1 MAAPSAGTRS
11 ARDPFAGGIML
22 EDGYQS
28 LIQFTL
34 DPTIEFFEKAVTAP
48 GIDGGDEIEQTTMLN
63 IKWRT
68 FSPRALKTLT
78 EMTATVA
85 YDPNVYTANNGI
97 EAAINRKDTI
107 TVHYPDESTLAFFG
121 FLKSFTPNEFTEG
134 EQPTAEITIVPT
146 NFDHVNKVEAD
157 PVMEETAGT

>member
-1 MAAPSAGTRS
+1 MADPVAGIRS
-11 ARDPFAGGIML
+11 ARDPFDGGIML

-34 DPTIEFFEKAVTAP
+34 DPIIEFFEKSITPP

-63 IKWRT
+63 TKWRT
-68 FSPRALKTLT
+68 FSPRALKSLT
-78 EMTATVA
+78 EVTATVA
-85 YDPNVYTANNGI
+85 YDPNVYTIDGGI
-97 EAAINRKDTI
+97 DAAINRKDTI

-146 NFDHVNKVEAD
+146 NFDHDNKVEAG